1 MNDEVG
7 VPVAIS
13 HKDLFKRQLP
23 FIARASP
30 TLQPATWRGHLKGY
44 GTRVNHREV
53 NSSTLDETARMVLRA
68 VTALAAVGSLC
79 VTGWLLHRVLE
90 LEKALAA
97 VEAKLVAT
105 TEQQRSVLEWL
116 TQRVGNIAS
125 RPQSPRVTSRGIDAR
140 SSRDSDNESSCS
152 RSDVGGYKTAE
163 EEDEE
168 GAEVAAAASKAA
180 HRKVKVPTPAAS
192 SFKGT
197 VAMPLVDEPS
207 VPGRQADKEWAAQSV
222 YIGDKNS
229 SWSCLSEVASSSSSA
244 DLIKPTTGSSDAA
257 AAAEAAEAHAAVAKA
272 VLERADAMY
281 EDGQYSDASELLSSQ
296 EASVEVLWR
305 RCRLLK
311 SFADIAKDK
320 GDAKENERCLRE
332 AHKLVSEALQRDDT
346 NWAVHKWFAIT
357 TSLVSAFGTRD
368 PRDARS
374 SEALQRGACAF
385 AHPCSLSAPL
395 PWAPLG
401 SSGLLSPSCTAC
413 VRTPCAQ
420 MAPRPPSSSPLWSRS
435 TSCALPS
442 STRAMR
448 PRDMPSAAGTGKW
461 PRSRGPRVRWRP
473 PSSPRRRRE
482 PMTKRSLIS
491 PWLRASRLASTY
503 ATAS

>member
-1 MNDEVG
+1 
-7 VPVAIS
+7 
-13 HKDLFKRQLP
+13 
-23 FIARASP
+23 
-30 TLQPATWRGHLKGY
+30 
-44 GTRVNHREV
+44 
-53 NSSTLDETARMVLRA
+53 MVLRA
-68 VTALAAVGSLC
+68 LTALAAVGSLC

-368 PRDARS
+368 PRERRPFSVAR
-374 SEALQRGACAF
+374 
-385 AHPCSLSAPL
+385 AHLPTLAP
-395 PWAPLG
+395 
-401 SSGLLSPSCTAC
+401 
-413 VRTPCAQ
+413 
-420 MAPRPPSSSPLWSRS
+420 
-435 TSCALPS
+435 
-442 STRAMR
+442 
-448 PRDMPSAAGTGKW
+448 
-461 PRSRGPRVRWRP
+461 
-473 PSSPRRRRE
+473 
-482 PMTKRSLIS
+482 
-491 PWLRASRLASTY
+491 
-503 ATAS
+503 